1 MQKFWLSFK
10 HCFRTNWHLEKY
22 ILHLGVPFVLI
33 GIYVLLTISKD
44 SALKVKTSLR
54 QQPLERNLEK
64 PKYAVISPQK
74 NRSLR
79 ENQAAR
85 LEGQADRKE
94 KENDG

>member
-1 MQKFWLSFK
+1 M
-10 HCFRTNWHLEKY
+10 TPGKY

-64 PKYAVISPQK
+64 PKYAAISPK